1 MTGSQDRLKPKNVEL
16 TRLVTLTNQLL
27 QKRLAVLKTVDVTY
41 GEQVRLPA
49 QYYMPRTRVVS
60 QMNTPKKSRKRN
72 GEERSE
78 LMESER
84 RTSEP
89 MRNAEKM
96 DMNGD
101 EGKMRGGIGGEEKT
115 SEAIKN
121 KIVETKQVEIESGRI
136 QTEKRKRK
144 RRQKSSDSSSAKK
157 PKL

>member
-60 QMNTPKKSRKRN
+60 QTNTPKKSRKRN
-72 GEERSE
+72 GEEMSE

-84 RTSEP
+84 KTSEP
-89 MRNAEKM
+89 MRNAEKI
-96 DMNGD
+96 NRTGD
-101 EGKMRGGIGGEEKT
+101 EGKMRGDGGEEET

-121 KIVETKQVEIESGRI
+121 KIVESEQVEIESGRI